1 MSFLVG
7 VKEAGEVLGWD
18 RRKVST
24 YHLRGVLPK
33 PVASLSSGPIWFRKQ
48 IEYYKD
54 RKENSDIY
62 YIIDDIVYECKPN
75 NSLKESILTLEEV
88 NQSTCEN
95 SIIYR
100 EKDINHLKSLIKN
113 KDSIVQFL
121 SFESINFLHDI
132 GLLETDIF
140 REYIEQYLLYE
151 NTALIKNKR
160 GGEELW

>member
-1 MSFLVG
+1 
-7 VKEAGEVLGWD
+7 
-18 RRKVST
+18 
-24 YHLRGVLPK
+24 
-33 PVASLSSGPIWFRKQ
+33 
-48 IEYYKD
+48 
-54 RKENSDIY
+54 
-62 YIIDDIVYECKPN
+62 
-75 NSLKESILTLEEV
+75 
-88 NQSTCEN
+88 
-95 SIIYR
+95 
-100 EKDINHLKSLIKN
+100 LIKN

>member
-151 NTALIKNKR
+151 NMALIKHKR